1 MKILL
6 IMSRKGKIILIILI
20 ILLGAVIAY
29 LVWPAPQQTE
39 SRAVISTI
47 SLPSPIIKG
56 NMSVEQLIQDRRS
69 IRHYTGQSLTL
80 QDVSQLMWAAQGI
93 TDKTHNLRA
102 APSGGQVYPLEVY
115 IVVGKGG
122 VTGLDEGVYHYV
134 PSNHSLEMTSKSDV
148 LSDLSQAA
156 NGQPWVKEAPVD
168 IVITGNYNK
177 MIAKYK
183 DEILSTRFVNLE
195 AGHVGENIYLEA
207 GARGLVTV
215 ALGSFKDD
223 QVHKILGIPDSENT
237 IYIFPVG
244 HSSV

>member
-1 MKILL
+1 
-6 IMSRKGKIILIILI
+6 MSRNGKIILIILI
-20 ILLGAVIAY
+20 ILLGVVIAY
-29 LVWPAPQQTE
+29 LVWPQPTTVSQRT
-39 SRAVISTI
+39 VISTVN
-47 SLPSPIIKG
+47 LPSPILKG
-56 NMSVEQLIQDRRS
+56 NLSVEQAIQDRRS
-69 IRHYTGQSLTL
+69 IRHYTNQSLTL
-80 QDVSQLMWAAQGI
+80 QDVSQLLWAAQGI
-93 TDKTHNLRA
+93 TDKTNNLRA

-122 VTGLDEGVYHYV
+122 VTGLAEGVYHYN
-134 PSNHSLEMTSKSDV
+134 PYNNSLEKTSESDV
-148 LSDLSQAA
+148 RPDLSQAA

-183 DEILSTRFVNLE
+183 DETLSTRFVNLE

-207 GARGLVTV
+207 GARNLVTV

-223 QVHKILGIPDSENT
+223 QVHQIIGLPDNENT

>member
-1 MKILL
+1 MEILL
-6 IMSRKGKIILIILI
+6 HMSRNGKIILIILI
-20 ILLGAVIAY
+20 ILLGVVIAY
-29 LVWPAPQQTE
+29 LIWPAPQQTE
-39 SRAVISTI
+39 SRTVIGTI
-47 SLPSPIIKG
+47 SLPSHVKG
-56 NMSVEQLIQDRRS
+56 NLSVEQAIQDRRS
-69 IRHYTGQSLTL
+69 IRHYTGESLTL
-80 QDVSQLMWAAQGI
+80 PDVSQLMWAAQGI

-102 APSGGQVYPLEVY
+102 APSAGQVYPLEVY

-122 VTGLDEGVYHYV
+122 VTGLNEGVYHYN
-134 PSNHSLEMTSKSDV
+134 PFNHSLEKTSKRDV
-148 LSDLSQAA
+148 RSDLSQAA

-183 DEILSTRFVNLE
+183 DETLSTRFVNLE

-223 QVHKILGIPDSENT
+223 QVHKIIGLPDNENT
-237 IYIFPVG
+237 VYIFPVG